1 LPPKQ
6 SSDYQV
12 EVGGEIRLAGRGRAG
27 RGADYKQATSRQQ
40 SQVPSGDVPEP
51 SSDRIS
57 DNSRANRLAD
67 DKANARGLRTAVGS
81 D

>member
-6 SSDYQV
+6 SFEYQV
-12 EVGGEIRLAGRGRAG
+12 EVGGKIRLAGCSRAR

-40 SQVPSGDVPEP
+40 PQIPAGEVPQPPSNRVP
-51 SSDRIS
+51 DYRRT
-57 DNSRANRLAD
+57 DRLAH
-67 DKANARGLRTAVGS
+67 NETHPSRLRAVLP